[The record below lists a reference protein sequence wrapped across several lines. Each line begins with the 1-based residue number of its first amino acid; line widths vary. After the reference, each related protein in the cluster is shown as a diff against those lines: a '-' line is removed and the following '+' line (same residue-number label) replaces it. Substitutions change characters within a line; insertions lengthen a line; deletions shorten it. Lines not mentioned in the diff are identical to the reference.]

1 MSESKPQDYTGQWI
15 AFQRQ
20 EILFYVTW
28 IGGAPLGVFLG
39 LHFPSL
45 GWIFG
50 PLWLGGSYAASIPI
64 GNFRCP
70 RCGKLFFSRPV
81 SIGNYYNR
89 FTSKCLN
96 CGLLKWQS
104 HE

>member
-1 MSESKPQDYTGQWI
+1 MNENNPQGYTKLWI
-15 AFQRQ
+15 AYQWR
-20 EILFYVTW
+20 EIIFYVTW
-28 IGGAPLGVFLG
+28 IGGVPLALFLG
-39 LHFPSL
+39 LHFRSI

-50 PLWLGGSYAASIPI
+50 PLWLGASYAASIPG

-70 RCGKLFFSRPV
+70 RCGKAFFSRPA

-89 FTSKCLN
+89 FTFKCLN

-104 HE
+104 HA